1 MEVTRALIFTSGVP
15 KFLWGEALLTST
27 YLINRMP
34 SRVLDFKTPFSMFKT
49 YFPTSRL
56 TTDLPL
62 RVFGC
67 SVFVHVHVHDHNRS
81 KLDPRAKKSIF
92 VGDAP

>member
-1 MEVTRALIFTSGVP
+1 MS
-15 KFLWGEALLTST
+15 
-27 YLINRMP
+27 
-34 SRVLDFKTPFSMFKT
+34 SRVLGFKTPFSMFKT

-67 SVFVHVHVHDHNRS
+67 SVFVHVHDHNKS
-81 KLDPRAKKSIF
+81 KLDPRAKNCVFVWEKSQKKLNFNIPLLGYLLAQ
-92 VGDAP
+92 VNELLQKKEPEIV